1 MATSTLSSLF
11 NLLDSRSVS
20 DIASRLGE
28 PSQTVSRGLESTTA
42 TLINGLS
49 NKTGDTGIMSQIFR
63 LITQTPSDVNLSS
76 LTSAVT
82 GTAPAAGATASLLES
97 GKKLLGFVFGAD
109 QSSVVDAVGRAC
121 GLRMSSVASLLSI
134 ATPLVMSALGRTVRS
149 GQMTQAQF
157 GDLLA
162 SENAAAQSMLPAGL
176 PRQVDRTTPRAETT
190 DTGYRPLS
198 IRTYKEERPR
208 SLGWLWLL
216 PALLLIP
223 LFFWLFNRQHVRQI
237 GETVRSAPTNLGNFV
252 PRRLPDNVQ
261 LNIPSNGME
270 MRLLN
275 YIQDPNVDVNRATW
289 FDFDRLLFNTDSATL
304 RPESQEQLRN
314 IAAILTAY
322 PNVHV
327 KVGGYTDNTGDPQH
341 NLTLSQDRAN
351 GVVAQ
356 LVALGIA
363 PNRLEA
369 EGYGSQF
376 PVADNATAEGRA
388 MNRRISMRVTQK

>member
-11 NLLDSRSVS
+11 NLLDSRSVN

-28 PSQTVSRGLESTTA
+28 SGQTVSRGLESTTA

-49 NKTGDTGIMSQIFR
+49 NKSSDTGIMSQIFR
-63 LITQTPSDVNLSS
+63 LISQTPSDVNLSS

-82 GTAPAAGATASLLES
+82 GTTPAAGATASLLDAS
-97 GKKLLGFVFGAD
+97 KKLLGFVFGND
-109 QSSVVDAVGRAC
+109 QSSVVDAIGRAC

-149 GQMTQAQF
+149 GQMTQSQF

-176 PRQVDRTTPRAETT
+176 QRQVDRTIPRTETT

-223 LFFWLFNRQHVRQI
+223 LFFWLFNRQHVRQV
-237 GETVRSAPTNLGNFV
+237 GETLRPTTNLGNFV

-275 YIQDPNVDVNRATW
+275 YIQDPNVDVNRVTW

-314 IAAILTAY
+314 IAAILKAY
-322 PNVHV
+322 PNVNV

-341 NLTLSQDRAN
+341 NLALSQDRAD

-369 EGYGSQF
+369 QGYGSQF

>member
-11 NLLDSRSVS
+11 NLLDSRSVN

-28 PSQTVSRGLESTTA
+28 SGQTVSRGLESTTA

-49 NKTGDTGIMSQIFR
+49 NKSGDTGIMGQIFR
-63 LITQTPSDVNLSS
+63 LISQTPSDVNLSS

-82 GTAPAAGATASLLES
+82 GTTPAAGATASLLDAS
-97 GKKLLGFVFGAD
+97 KKLLGFVFGND
-109 QSSVVDAVGRAC
+109 QSSVVDAIGRAC
-121 GLRMSSVASLLSI
+121 GLRMSSAASLLSI

-176 PRQVDRTTPRAETT
+176 QRQFERTTPRPETT
-190 DTGYRPLS
+190 DAGYRPLS

-223 LFFWLFNRQHVRQI
+223 LFFWLFNRQHVRQV
-237 GETVRSAPTNLGNFV
+237 GETLRPSTNLGNFV

-275 YIQDPNVDVNRATW
+275 YIQDPNVDLNRVTW

-314 IAAILTAY
+314 IVAILKAY
-322 PNVHV
+322 PNVNV
-327 KVGGYTDNTGDPQH
+327 KVGGYTDNTGDAQH
-341 NLTLSQDRAN
+341 NLQLSQDRADS
-351 GVVAQ
+351 VVAQ

-369 EGYGSQF
+369 QGYGSQF